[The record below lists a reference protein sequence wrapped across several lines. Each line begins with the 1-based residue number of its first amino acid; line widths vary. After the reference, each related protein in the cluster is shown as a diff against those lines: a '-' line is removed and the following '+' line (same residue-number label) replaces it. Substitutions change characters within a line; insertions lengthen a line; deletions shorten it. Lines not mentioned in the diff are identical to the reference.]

1 MNSDNLSQ
9 LMQKSLRV
17 ALGATASLVEV
28 LQDPQKREENV
39 VKLRQEWSQLSEEWA
54 QKGEVTEQEAR
65 NFMESFLNQQSQRGS
80 NRSDSTPGAAA
91 TSTPAAPPD
100 VQVELQELTAQ
111 IAAIRAE
118 LEKLRNQE

>member
-1 MNSDNLSQ
+1 MNSDNVSQ

-28 LQDPQKREENV
+28 LQDPQKRETNLL
-39 VKLRQEWSQLSEEWA
+39 KLQQEWSQLSEEWA

-65 NFMESFLNQQSQRGS
+65 NFMESLLNQPSH
-80 NRSDSTPGAAA
+80 RSSTSAETTPSA
-91 TSTPAAPPD
+91 TTPSTSSTPPD
-100 VQVELQELTAQ
+100 VQVELQELTTQ